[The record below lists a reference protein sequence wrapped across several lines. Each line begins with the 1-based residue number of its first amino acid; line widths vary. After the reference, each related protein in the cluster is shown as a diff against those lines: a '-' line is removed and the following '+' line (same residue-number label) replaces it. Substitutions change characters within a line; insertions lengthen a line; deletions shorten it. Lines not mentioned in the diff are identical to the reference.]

1 MAYIGYYP
9 NQKVT
14 YNGTELKLVQ
24 NVNIDFNL
32 KKNVVNEFGNKY
44 AVGYVNLEGPTLNTT
59 IEYAVNSGS
68 AVNLSA
74 FGLDDIESIL
84 DEQVGKGC
92 NFSHDGGSLT
102 VTNNYIT
109 NYSIKGQ
116 VGSIPTVSVSMIGLS
131 GSYSVGGTNLPR
143 QSTST
148 NAATP
153 QTITVNDY
161 TTRSFNCNLNMPR
174 QTFYELGTDLPLGVI
189 ATESPK
195 ITIDLELIL
204 GADDI
209 DDLSSSI
216 AINAEG
222 SPLFSASDLEVTKY
236 STKASLNGV
245 AVSNV
250 SLEGVLKSNNCNIYY

>member
-1 MAYIGYYP
+1 MALGYYP

-14 YNGTELKLVQ
+14 YDGAELKLVQ

-68 AVNLSA
+68 AVNLST

-84 DEQVGKGC
+84 DEQVGKSC
-92 NFSHDGGSLT
+92 DFSHDGGALST
-102 VTNNYIT
+102 TNNYII
-109 NYSIKGQ
+109 NYSIRGQ
-116 VGSIPTVSVSMIGLS
+116 VGSVPTVSVSMIGLS

-148 NAATP
+148 NAVTP
-153 QTITVNDY
+153 QSITVNNY
-161 TTRSFNCNLNMPR
+161 TARSFNCNLNIPR
-174 QTFYELGTDLPLGVI
+174 QTFYELGTDLPLGLIV
-189 ATESPK
+189 TESPK
-195 ITIDLELIL
+195 ITVDLELIL
-204 GADDI
+204 GANDI
-209 DDLSSSI
+209 DGLSSSI
-216 AINAEG
+216 AINAQG
-222 SPLFSASDLEVTKY
+222 SPLFSASNLNVTKY

-250 SLEGVLKSNNCNIYY
+250 SLEGVLKSNNCIIYY